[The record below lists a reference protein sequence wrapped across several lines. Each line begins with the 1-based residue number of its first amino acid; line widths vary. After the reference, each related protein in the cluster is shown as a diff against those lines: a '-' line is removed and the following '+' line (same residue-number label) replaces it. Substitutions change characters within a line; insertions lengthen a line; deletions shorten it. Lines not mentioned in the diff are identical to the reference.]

1 MRLRFW
7 KRKRKR
13 EPFNVDTIPLPAKYP
28 APVKSYLTI
37 IEPGIGSRIIN
48 VKEISAEEIEL
59 PDKSTLFTGVPPDI
73 SQHNLAG
80 RKFLPGKKWA
90 TVRMH
95 YNLFGMPFTFEP
107 RKWRIFSEEKKRTKL
122 RDWGH
127 RYLEIGNRRIVLILN
142 PARTH
147 AIEKDSRK
155 LIELKDVDKYVKDN
169 LSKLE
174 ELEHIELP
182 YVTEYD
188 VTEIEMMRTES
199 FQIHDSKAF
208 EKCIKSMENLGEE
221 KSLLW
226 IFVITLATVLLIVL
240 MFLYFA
246 NEGVFAA

>member
-7 KRKRKR
+7 KRKQK
-13 EPFNVDTIPLPAKYP
+13 ESFNKELIPLPVKYP
-28 APVKSYLTI
+28 RPVKSYLTI
-37 IEPGIGSRIIN
+37 IEPGIGSRIVH

-73 SQHNLAG
+73 SHHNLAG

-127 RYLEIGNRRIVLILN
+127 KYLEIGTRRIVLILN
-142 PARTH
+142 PERTH
-147 AIEKDSRK
+147 AIEKDSRN
-155 LIELKDVDKYVKDN
+155 LVELSEVETYVKDN
-169 LSKLE
+169 LS
-174 ELEHIELP
+174 ELEKLDHIELP

-226 IFVITLATVLLIVL
+226 IVISAFVTVSFIVL
-240 MFLYFA
+240 IFLYFA